1 VAAPAPPRGRQH
13 AVHHGR
19 RVPGGGKLIQLFSPT
34 DIQVPYFNFP
44 EDEADFDLV
53 NDCIRAARSIVGLYN
68 LPTNGKTLEDKI
80 TVVAQA
86 KNARERAML
95 ESQAPIIVALTK
107 GAGQALFVTED
118 SEVPAGCGTET
129 VTADINIHI
138 VVKGKVD
145 ASAEIGKLEKKAVFA
160 EQGRDKVVKM
170 TQQTNYETT
179 IPENVR
185 AQNTEKI
192 AKYEAEIDALRQAME
207 RFKILL

>member
-1 VAAPAPPRGRQH
+1 
-13 AVHHGR
+13 
-19 RVPGGGKLIQLFSPT
+19 
-34 DIQVPYFNFP
+34 
-44 EDEADFDLV
+44 
-53 NDCIRAARSIVGLYN
+53 
-68 LPTNGKTLEDKI
+68 
-80 TVVAQA
+80 
-86 KNARERAML
+86 ML